1 MLFKS
6 SGKICFSI
14 IFLINYEMSW
24 GSPSWSFNLKFF
36 TGVYENNGYLM
47 ISANGGLNQMRA
59 GVSTL
64 LHAVSLSSFL
74 NMATNISACWIT
86 NIDLVQLHRFV
97 TWLQLQDIWMSRWSF
112 LNWTIPPFGMLAGES
127 IQIMPHTSFLA
138 GILSLIQ
145 SWISY

>member
-14 IFLINYEMSW
+14 IFLINYEMTC

-59 GVSTL
+59 GVSTILL
-64 LHAVSLSSFL
+64 LHPFLPHAASHSFGITDFLKSSHYECLL
-74 NMATNISACWIT
+74 N
-86 NIDLVQLHRFV
+86 H
-97 TWLQLQDIWMSRWSF
+97 
-112 LNWTIPPFGMLAGES
+112 
-127 IQIMPHTSFLA
+127 
-138 GILSLIQ
+138 
-145 SWISY
+145 